1 MNECHHEISG
11 VLMIVGHQVLQDF
24 RKSDWWK
31 GNFSF
36 STTFVKFFVDWFFV
50 LERFCATVL
59 ATSTVA
65 LVALRDATQLRKG
78 MTIEWAACVLVY
90 CGFIQIVYDMI

>member
-1 MNECHHEISG
+1 
-11 VLMIVGHQVLQDF
+11 MIVGHQVLQDF

-59 ATSTVA
+59 ANTV
-65 LVALRDATQLRKG
+65 
-78 MTIEWAACVLVY
+78 EWATCVLVY